1 MAGEPDL
8 AVGDSGE
15 WVGYLQQLLE
25 HNGFP
30 VPADGEYGEATKQ
43 QVEQFQQSKGLPATG
58 AADAATWAEL
68 TGEAAPPAYY

>member
-8 AVGDSGE
+8 AVGDSDE

-30 VPADGEYGEATKQ
+30 VAADGDFGEATRQ
-43 QVEQFQQSKGLPATG
+43 QLGQFQQSKGLPVTG
-58 AADAATWAEL
+58 AADSATWAEL
-68 TGEAAPPAYY
+68 TGEATPPAYY